1 MQDYSQLYING
12 QWISSSGQQT
22 FEVINPATEEVCANV
37 VMGTKQDVDQAVIAA
52 TAAFKTWSKTSSEY
66 RAQMIHQLVNK
77 LREYRH
83 ELAQVM
89 SLSMGMPLHLAGEV
103 QVDDQIDI
111 LETYVKRTQLMDE
124 IKTIGNAKILKQPI
138 GVCAL
143 ISPWNYPLNQLVGKM
158 APALAAGCTMI
169 VKPSE
174 QTSLQD
180 FIVAKACDEIGLPK
194 GVFNLVPGSGPEV
207 GAALSAHPDI
217 QLISF
222 TGSTRAGIHI
232 AQNAAQNVK
241 RVVQELGGKSPL
253 IIDKGC
259 DIEAAV
265 QYGMDDVLIN
275 TGQTCTAY
283 SRWLV
288 HTDIAQT
295 VIALAKQKAEAVVIG
310 SGPDAFMGPM
320 VSQAQQQRVLN
331 YIERGIKEGA
341 MLVTG
346 GLEKPAGIDKGFYVS
361 PTIFANVSND
371 MVIAREEIFGPVIC
385 IIEYDTIEQAI
396 ELANDT
402 PYGLAAA
409 VYAKDKTLGFDVA
422 KHIDAGMV
430 YVNGGRYNIEAPFGG
445 MKQSGNGREFGD
457 EGLHEYVELKAIHV
471 DEYD

>member
-12 QWISSSGQQT
+12 QWVSSTGEQT
-22 FEVINPATEEVCANV
+22 FDVINPATENVCANV
-37 VMGTKQDVDQAVIAA
+37 VMGTKEDVDAAVIAA
-52 TAAFKTWSKTSSEY
+52 SAAFKTWSKTSSDY
-66 RAQMIHQLVNK
+66 RAGMIQKLADK
-77 LREYRH
+77 LREYRD
-83 ELAQVM
+83 ELALSM
-89 SLSMGMPLHLAGEV
+89 SISMGMPLHMTGDV

-111 LETYVKRTQLMDE
+111 LETYVSRTKLMDD
-124 IKTIGNAKILKQPI
+124 IKTIGNAQILKQPI

-180 FIVAKACDEIGLPK
+180 FIVAKACDDIGLPK
-194 GVFNLVPGSGPEV
+194 GVFNLVPGTGPEV
-207 GAALSAHPDI
+207 GAALSSHPDI

-259 DIEAAV
+259 DIDAAV
-265 QYGMDDVLIN
+265 QYGIDDVLIN

-288 HTDIAQT
+288 HTDIVKE

-310 SGPDAFMGPM
+310 NGPDAFMGPM
-320 VSQAQQQRVLN
+320 VSKAQQQRVLN

-341 MLVTG
+341 ILVTG

-385 IIEYDTIEQAI
+385 IIEYNELAEGIAI
-396 ELANDT
+396 ANDT
-402 PYGLAAA
+402 VYGLAAS
-409 VYAKDKTLGFDVA
+409 VFAKDKTLGFDIA
-422 KHIDAGMV
+422 KQMDAGMV
-430 YVNGGRYNIEAPFGG
+430 YVNGGSYNIEAPFGG

-457 EGLHEYVELKAIHV
+457 EGLHEYVELKAIHM
-471 DEYD
+471 DE

>member
-1 MQDYSQLYING
+1 MKDYSQLYING
-12 QWISSSGQQT
+12 QWVNSTGQQT
-22 FEVINPATEEVCANV
+22 FDVINPATENVCANV
-37 VMGTKQDVDQAVIAA
+37 VMGTKEDVDAAVIAA
-52 TAAFKTWSKTSSEY
+52 RAAFKTWSKTSSDY
-66 RAQMIHQLVNK
+66 RAGMIQKLVDK
-77 LREYRH
+77 LREYRD
-83 ELAQVM
+83 ELALSM
-89 SLSMGMPLHLAGEV
+89 SISMGMPLHLAGDV
-103 QVDDQIDI
+103 QVDEQLDI
-111 LETYVKRTQLMDE
+111 LESYVSRTKLMDD
-124 IKTIGNAKILKQPI
+124 IKTIGNAQILKQPI

-180 FIVAKACDEIGLPK
+180 FIVAKACDDIGLPN
-194 GVFNLVPGSGPEV
+194 GVFNLVPGTGPEV
-207 GAALSAHPDI
+207 GAALSSHPDI

-259 DIEAAV
+259 DIDAAV
-265 QYGMDDVLIN
+265 QYGIDDVLIN

-288 HTDIAQT
+288 HTDIVKE

-310 SGPDAFMGPM
+310 SGSDAFMGPM
-320 VSQAQQQRVLN
+320 VSKAQQQRVLN

-385 IIEYDTIEQAI
+385 IIEYTELEEGIAI
-396 ELANDT
+396 ANDT
-402 PYGLAAA
+402 VYGLAAS
-409 VYAKDKTLGFDVA
+409 VFAKDKTLGLDIA
-422 KHIDAGMV
+422 KQMDAGMV

-471 DEYD
+471 DE

>member
-1 MQDYSQLYING
+1 MLNYSQLYING
-12 QWISSSGQQT
+12 QWVNSTGQQT
-22 FEVINPATEEVCANV
+22 FAVINPANEEVCANV
-37 VMGTKQDVDQAVIAA
+37 VMGTKADVDVAVAAA
-52 TAAFKTWSKTSSEY
+52 TAALKTWSKTSSVY
-66 RAQMIHQLVNK
+66 RAQMIQKLANK
-77 LREYRH
+77 LREYRD
-83 ELAQVM
+83 ELAHAM
-89 SLSMGMPLHLAGEV
+89 SISMGMPLHLAGEV

-111 LETYVKRTQLMDE
+111 LETYVSRTALMDE
-124 IKTIGNAKILKQPI
+124 IKTIGNAQILKQAI

-180 FIVAKACDEIGLPK
+180 FIVAKACDDIGLPA
-194 GVFNLVPGSGPEV
+194 GVFNLVPGFGPEV
-207 GAALSAHPDI
+207 GAAMSAHPDI

-253 IIDKGC
+253 IIDQGC
-259 DIEAAV
+259 DIDAAV
-265 QYGMDDVLIN
+265 QYGIDDVLMN

-288 HTDIAQT
+288 QKNIIKD

-320 VSQAQQQRVLN
+320 VSKAQQQRVLN

-346 GLEKPAGIDKGFYVS
+346 GLEKPAGIDKGFYVQ
-361 PTIFANVSND
+361 PTIFSNVHND
-371 MVIAREEIFGPVIC
+371 MTIAREEIFGPVIC
-385 IIEYDTIEQAI
+385 IIEYDELEEGITI
-396 ELANDT
+396 ANDT
-402 PYGLAAA
+402 VYGLAAS
-409 VYAKDKTLGFDVA
+409 VFAKDKTRGFDIA
-422 KHIDAGMV
+422 KQIDAGMV
-430 YVNGGRYNIEAPFGG
+430 YVNGGSYNIEAPFGG

-471 DEYD
+471 D

>member
-1 MQDYSQLYING
+1 MQDYSKLYING
-12 QWISSSGQQT
+12 QWIFSTGEKM
-22 FEVINPATEEVCANV
+22 FAVVNPATEEVCANV
-37 VMGTKQDVDQAVIAA
+37 VMGTKEDVDTAVKAA
-52 TAAFKTWSKTSSEY
+52 SAAFKTWSKTSAAY
-66 RAQMIHQLVNK
+66 RANMIRKLVDK
-77 LREYRH
+77 LREYRD
-83 ELAQVM
+83 ELAYTM
-89 SLSMGMPLHLAGEV
+89 SISMGMPLHLAAQV
-103 QVDDQIDI
+103 QVDEQIDI
-111 LETYVKRTQLMDE
+111 LETYISRTVLMDE
-124 IKTIGNAKILKQPI
+124 IKTIGNAQILKQPI

-180 FIVAKACDEIGLPK
+180 FIVAKACDEIGLPA
-194 GVFNLVPGSGPEV
+194 GVFNLVPGFGTEV
-207 GAALSAHPDI
+207 GAAMSSHPDI

-232 AQNAAQNVK
+232 AQNAASSVK

-253 IIDKGC
+253 IIDQGC
-259 DIEAAV
+259 DIEEAV
-265 QYGMDDVLIN
+265 QYGIDDVLIN

-288 HTDIAQT
+288 HKEIAKD
-295 VIALAKQKAEAVVIG
+295 VIALAKEKAEAVVIG
-310 SGPDAFMGPM
+310 SGPDALMGPM

-331 YIERGIKEGA
+331 YIERGMKEGA

-346 GLEKPAGIDKGFYVS
+346 GLEKPAGIKKGFYVQ
-361 PTIFANVSND
+361 PTIFAKVSND

-385 IIEYDTIEQAI
+385 IIEYDDIEQAI
-396 ELANDT
+396 DIANDT

-409 VYAKDKTLGFDVA
+409 VYTKDKSLGFDIA
-422 KHIDAGMV
+422 KQIDAGMV
-430 YVNGGRYNIEAPFGG
+430 YVNGGSYNIEAPFGG

-471 DEYD
+471 D

>member
-1 MQDYSQLYING
+1 MLNYSQLYING
-12 QWISSSGQQT
+12 QWVNSTGQQT
-22 FEVINPATEEVCANV
+22 FAVINPANEEVCANV
-37 VMGTKQDVDQAVIAA
+37 VMGTKADVDVAVAAA
-52 TAAFKTWSKTSSEY
+52 TAALKTWSKTSSVY
-66 RAQMIHQLVNK
+66 RAQMIQKLANK
-77 LREYRH
+77 LREYRD
-83 ELAQVM
+83 ELALAM
-89 SLSMGMPLHLAGEV
+89 NISMGMPLHLAGEV

-111 LETYVKRTQLMDE
+111 LETYVSRTALMDE
-124 IKTIGNAKILKQPI
+124 IKTIGNAQILKQAI

-180 FIVAKACDEIGLPK
+180 FIVAKACDDIGLPA
-194 GVFNLVPGSGPEV
+194 GVFNLVPGFGPEV
-207 GAALSAHPDI
+207 GAAMSAHPDI

-253 IIDKGC
+253 IIDQGC
-259 DIEAAV
+259 DIDAAV
-265 QYGMDDVLIN
+265 QYGIDDVLMN
-275 TGQTCTAY
+275 AGQTCTAY

-288 HTDIAQT
+288 QKNIIKD

-320 VSQAQQQRVLN
+320 VSKAQQQRVLN

-346 GLEKPAGIDKGFYVS
+346 GLEKPAGIDKGFYVQ
-361 PTIFANVSND
+361 PTIFSNVHND
-371 MVIAREEIFGPVIC
+371 MTIAREEIFGPVIC
-385 IIEYDTIEQAI
+385 IIEYDELEEGIAI
-396 ELANDT
+396 ANDT
-402 PYGLAAA
+402 VYGLAAS
-409 VYAKDKTLGFDVA
+409 VFAKDKTLGFDIA
-422 KHIDAGMV
+422 KQIDAGMV
-430 YVNGGRYNIEAPFGG
+430 YVNGGSYNIEAPFGG

-471 DEYD
+471 D

>member
-1 MQDYSQLYING
+1 MQDYSKLYING
-12 QWISSSGQQT
+12 QWVPSTGEKM
-22 FEVINPATEEVCANV
+22 FAVVNPATEEVCANV
-37 VMGTKQDVDQAVIAA
+37 VMGTKEDVDTAVKAA
-52 TAAFKTWSKTSSEY
+52 SAAFKTWSKTSAAY
-66 RAQMIHQLVNK
+66 RANMIRKLVDK
-77 LREYRH
+77 LREYRD
-83 ELAQVM
+83 ELAYTM
-89 SLSMGMPLHLAGEV
+89 SISMGMPLHLAAEV
-103 QVDDQIDI
+103 QVDEQIDI
-111 LETYVKRTQLMDE
+111 LETYISRTVLMDE
-124 IKTIGNAKILKQPI
+124 IKTIGNAQILKQPI

-158 APALAAGCTMI
+158 APALAVGCTMI

-180 FIVAKACDEIGLPK
+180 FIVAKACDEIGLPA
-194 GVFNLVPGSGPEV
+194 GVFNLVPGFGTEV
-207 GAALSAHPDI
+207 GAAMSSHPDI

-232 AQNAAQNVK
+232 AQNAASSVK

-253 IIDKGC
+253 IIDQGC
-259 DIEAAV
+259 DIEEAV
-265 QYGMDDVLIN
+265 QYGIDDVLIN

-288 HTDIAQT
+288 HKEIAKD
-295 VIALAKQKAEAVVIG
+295 VIALAKEKAEAVVIG
-310 SGPDAFMGPM
+310 SGPDALMGPM

-331 YIERGIKEGA
+331 YIERGMKEGA

-346 GLEKPAGIDKGFYVS
+346 GLEKPAGIKKGFYVL
-361 PTIFANVSND
+361 PTIFAKVSND

-385 IIEYDTIEQAI
+385 IIEYDDIEQAI
-396 ELANDT
+396 DIANDT

-409 VYAKDKTLGFDVA
+409 VYTKDKSLGSDIA
-422 KHIDAGMV
+422 KQIDAGMV
-430 YVNGGRYNIEAPFGG
+430 YVNGGSYNIEAPFGG

-471 DEYD
+471 D

>member
-1 MQDYSQLYING
+1 MDYSKLYING
-12 QWISSSGQQT
+12 QWVRSSADQT
-22 FEVINPATEEVCANV
+22 FAVVNPATEDVCANV
-37 VMGTKQDVDQAVIAA
+37 LMGTKEDVNSAVIAA
-52 TAAFKTWSKTSSEY
+52 QAAFKNWSKTSAQY
-66 RAQMIHQLVNK
+66 RADMIQKLANK
-77 LREYRH
+77 LREYRD
-83 ELAQVM
+83 ELAQSM
-89 SLSMGMPLHLAGEV
+89 SISMGMPLHLAGEV

-111 LETYVKRTQLMDE
+111 LETYVSRTVLMDE
-124 IKTIGNAKILKQPI
+124 VKIIGNAHILKQPI

-158 APALAAGCTMI
+158 APALAAGCTMV

-180 FIVAKACDEIGLPK
+180 FIVAKACDEIGLPA
-194 GVFNLVPGSGPEV
+194 GVFNLVPGYGPEV
-207 GAALSAHPDI
+207 GAAMSSHSDI

-253 IIDKGC
+253 IIDRGC
-259 DIEAAV
+259 ELDDAV
-265 QYGMDDVLIN
+265 QYGIDDVLIN

-288 HTDIAQT
+288 QKDIVQE
-295 VIALAKQKAEAVVIG
+295 VIALAKQKAEAIVIG

-320 VSQAQQQRVLN
+320 VSQAQQERVLN
-331 YIERGIKEGA
+331 YIKIGIEEGA
-341 MLVTG
+341 TLVTG
-346 GLEKPAGIDKGFYVS
+346 GVERPAGIDKGFYVQ
-361 PTIFANVSND
+361 PTIFSDVRND
-371 MVIAREEIFGPVIC
+371 MSIAREEIFGPVIC
-385 IIEYDTIEQAI
+385 IIEYDTLEDGIAI
-396 ELANDT
+396 ANDT

-409 VYAKDKTLGFDVA
+409 VFAKDKTLGFDIA
-422 KHIDAGMV
+422 KQLDAGMV
-430 YVNGGRYNIEAPFGG
+430 YVNGGSYNIEAPFGG

-471 DEYD
+471 D